1 MQMHRARLARA
12 AALALALVPLGAVAA
27 TAQDRGDGPPP
38 PPRAAGGAQV
48 ETVAQGVPT
57 PTQFAFAADGT
68 AFVAAAGAEDGSG
81 PGGVYLLK
89 DGRATAIP
97 GAPRMVFGAAWKGDV
112 LYLSSGPQILAA
124 RGWDG
129 TRFAK
134 IEPVF
139 TGPKKFPG
147 FNGIAIGPNG
157 RIYAGVTMTE
167 RGDSR
172 AVRAPYAQSVISM
185 TTAGKQVKTV
195 SRGLRQPWMLTF
207 APGQSSP
214 LVTALGQENLGR
226 RQPPDYVIRA
236 RQGQDYG
243 FPTCNWSRPKACK
256 GFAKPISLL
265 PAHSSPMG
273 IGVIGKKVYLALF
286 TGVGRGPQVVSV
298 PLKGGSKT
306 TPVLSG
312 FAAPV
317 VALGTHD
324 GYVWAGDVTGAVY
337 RVKA

>member
-1 MQMHRARLARA
+1 MQSQRARLARA
-12 AALALALVPLGAVAA
+12 VALAVALVPFGAVAA
-27 TAQDRGDGPPP
+27 PAQDRRGGPPP

-68 AFVAAAGAEDGSG
+68 AFVAAAGAEDGSA
-81 PGGVYLLK
+81 PGGLFVLQ
-89 DGRATAIP
+89 DGRAVKVP
-97 GAPRMVFGAAWKGDV
+97 GAPRMIFGAAWKDDV

-129 TRFAK
+129 ARFAA

-139 TGPKKFPG
+139 TGPKRFPG
-147 FNGIAIGPNG
+147 FNGIAIGPDG
-157 RIYAGVTMTE
+157 RIYAGVSMTD
-167 RGDSR
+167 RGDAR
-172 AVRAPYAQSVISM
+172 KVRAPYAQSMISL

-207 APGQSSP
+207 APGESSP

-236 RQGQDYG
+236 KQGQNYG
-243 FPTCNWSRPKACK
+243 FPACNWSRPKACK
-256 GFAKPISLL
+256 GFAKPLALL

-273 IGVIGKKVYLALF
+273 IGVIGSKVYLALF

-298 PLKGGSKT
+298 PLRGGRKT

-324 GYVWAGDVTGAVY
+324 GHVWAGDLTGAIY
-337 RVKA
+337 RVEA